1 LTSPHARRHTAR
13 IPKSGPRAP
22 ALLAAAALSLAST
35 GCRRKQSRLLFA
47 RREGQRDVVYLAE
60 PTGSREPVR
69 VLDDLP
75 GTVHSGLT
83 IDEGHA
89 MIAMVR
95 LANGT
100 GGELWR
106 VRVDRNSVRA
116 ERRLTAF
123 PVSFLFSASRDGRA
137 VVAYENAADR
147 APLDVYREGHNPP
160 VVQLADFR
168 YAAGADV
175 SADGRRAVI
184 AGTPHSC
191 TDRSLA
197 HCPIE
202 LYGVDLTTD
211 PPTPHII
218 AASQRA
224 SYMPRFVPGSHDD
237 RVLYQTTE
245 FDPSARCVANL
256 NDCWHDLVT
265 RDFGGHET
273 PQPLRSG
280 VVGPA
285 YSPHGTKLAF
295 LSYTEPAAGCERLP
309 CNHQSLYVMTP
320 GRDDAR
326 RVATGEVAI
335 FSQRYWS
342 ADDRWL
348 VYAAEDR
355 NTRARSLRTVHVDGA
370 PGRSFGDA
378 WAIAWVLE

>member
-1 LTSPHARRHTAR
+1 M
-13 IPKSGPRAP
+13 RAF
-22 ALLAAAALSLAST
+22 ALVAAAAFSLVSI
-35 GCRRKQSRLLFA
+35 GCRRRQSRLLFA
-47 RREGQRDVVYLAE
+47 RHEGQRDVVYLAE
-60 PTGSREPVR
+60 PTGSRDPVR

-75 GTVHSGLT
+75 GQVNSGIT
-83 IDEGHA
+83 IDEGRA

-95 LANGT
+95 LSDRP

-106 VRVDRNSVRA
+106 VRVDHGSVHA
-116 ERRLTAF
+116 DRRLTTF
-123 PVSFLFSASRDGRA
+123 PITYLFAASRDGR
-137 VVAYENAADR
+137 VVVGYENATGR
-147 APLDVYREGHNPP
+147 APIHVYREGRTPA
-160 VVQLADFR
+160 VTQLADFR

-184 AGTPHSC
+184 AGTPQSC

-211 PPTPHII
+211 PPTPHVI
-218 AASQRA
+218 AATARA
-224 SYMPRFVPGSHDD
+224 SYMPRFIPGTHDD

-265 RDFGGHET
+265 RDFAGREA

-348 VYAAEDR
+348 VYTAEDR
-355 NTRARSLRTVHVDGA
+355 NTHARTLRTIHADGA
-370 PGRSFGDA
+370 AGRSFPDA